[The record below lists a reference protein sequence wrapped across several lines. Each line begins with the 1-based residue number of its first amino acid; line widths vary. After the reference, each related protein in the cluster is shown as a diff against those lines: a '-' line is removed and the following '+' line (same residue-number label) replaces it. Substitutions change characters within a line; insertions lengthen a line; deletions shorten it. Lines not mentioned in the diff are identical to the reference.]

1 MLIRLFSYQ
10 RFIQYWQNMPLSIKA
25 IIVVSIP
32 LSVMLGSLVYLYSEE
47 QYSAELEQR
56 LFIALKNQRNIQ
68 SINLKLNEAS
78 VSVRNF
84 LLTKDESFTQSFT
97 QYENEILIALRELNE
112 SLETSTQKENL
123 KLLEQSV
130 KENIITLKS
139 MTDNRHDQKNETL
152 AEIFHQQVVL
162 YQKAKNQLDE
172 MAISQSAL
180 IQKDYANIKKDRQYN
195 LNLTLF
201 AVIVCILGVVI
212 GALIFSIT
220 IVRRVKFLRDSA
232 SHLAKGEVIDIATQ
246 SHDELGVLSNELSIA
261 SKLLA
266 SSVYQSHQ
274 ARQEAENANAAKSMF
289 LSRTSHELRT
299 PLNTIIGFS
308 DLLEGELKNETGLQ
322 NLKTIQKA
330 SKHLLKLIDELLDIT
345 RIEKGEVE
353 VSISSV
359 SISNLVQ
366 EAIRYI
372 QPLGRIHDI
381 RFSQELDANL
391 FAQANQQKLLQVLLN
406 LLSNAIKYGPTGG
419 TVKVRA
425 YREVDSIHIKV
436 IDEGKG
442 IPQHLRERLFTPF
455 DRIGAESSKIE
466 GTGLGLALSK
476 QMMLAMHG
484 DIVVDEYQSAFT
496 IMIPAGQAISQ
507 KEELKK
513 NKYPDKIELIKAKK
527 LTVLCVEDN
536 KSNLALIE
544 ALLKRHH
551 HVQLITAQN
560 IKDAKI
566 LLKNQIPDLIL
577 LDLNLPDGHGKEII
591 NYLKKEE
598 PLVKV
603 NIWVLSADATEKTK
617 SEMIALDIQEFFTKP
632 LDVSLFNFKIKHL
645 MQVSDKS
652 IGQ

>member
-1 MLIRLFSYQ
+1 M
-10 RFIQYWQNMPLSIKA
+10 
-25 IIVVSIP
+25 
-32 LSVMLGSLVYLYSEE
+32 
-47 QYSAELEQR
+47 
-56 LFIALKNQRNIQ
+56 
-68 SINLKLNEAS
+68 
-78 VSVRNF
+78 
-84 LLTKDESFTQSFT
+84 
-97 QYENEILIALRELNE
+97 
-112 SLETSTQKENL
+112 
-123 KLLEQSV
+123 
-130 KENIITLKS
+130 
-139 MTDNRHDQKNETL
+139 
-152 AEIFHQQVVL
+152 
-162 YQKAKNQLDE
+162 
-172 MAISQSAL
+172 
-180 IQKDYANIKKDRQYN
+180 
-195 LNLTLF
+195 
-201 AVIVCILGVVI
+201 
-212 GALIFSIT
+212 
-220 IVRRVKFLRDSA
+220 
-232 SHLAKGEVIDIATQ
+232 
-246 SHDELGVLSNELSIA
+246 
-261 SKLLA
+261 
-266 SSVYQSHQ
+266 
-274 ARQEAENANAAKSMF
+274 
-289 LSRTSHELRT
+289 
-299 PLNTIIGFS
+299 
-308 DLLEGELKNETGLQ
+308 
-322 NLKTIQKA
+322 
-330 SKHLLKLIDELLDIT
+330 
-345 RIEKGEVE
+345 
-353 VSISSV
+353 
-359 SISNLVQ
+359 
-366 EAIRYI
+366 
-372 QPLGRIHDI
+372 
-381 RFSQELDANL
+381 
-391 FAQANQQKLLQVLLN
+391 
-406 LLSNAIKYGPTGG
+406 
-419 TVKVRA
+419 KVRA

-536 KSNLALIE
+536 KSNLSLIE